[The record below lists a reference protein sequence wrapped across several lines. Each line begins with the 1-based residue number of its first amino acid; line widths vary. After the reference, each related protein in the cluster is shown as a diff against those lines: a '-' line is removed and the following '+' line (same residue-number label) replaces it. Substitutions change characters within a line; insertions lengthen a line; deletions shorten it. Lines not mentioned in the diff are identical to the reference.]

1 MAQTKPETMATAQQ
15 AFNHFSPALATGEWE
30 PFLDLL
36 TEDFSFW
43 FPVGAYKGLNVGKE
57 RAAAFFKYVSQVM
70 DQGLT
75 LTLERVTS
83 NETTVVFEFP
93 SEGLLRGNPYQNQ
106 IAVSFDVRGD
116 KICVYREYMAIVIPP
131 KVD

>member
-1 MAQTKPETMATAQQ
+1 
-15 AFNHFSPALATGEWE
+15 
-30 PFLDLL
+30 
-36 TEDFSFW
+36 
-43 FPVGAYKGLNVGKE
+43 
-57 RAAAFFKYVSQVM
+57 M

-116 KICVYREYMAIVIPP
+116 KICAYREYMAIVIPP